1 MAGVVQHPAAQSAP
15 RVGPGSY
22 SASARRSLWR
32 LINKARCQTKQR
44 ATSRFDHYCN
54 GGYSRATDLELEKQ
68 TQNSSGNFF
77 LVSSNSRLA
86 STRESLSVETS
97 FGDRDRFSTL
107 ARRTAAMKAAA
118 RTPNPPAS
126 VSRQSLRVEIPRRNH
141 SE

>member
-32 LINKARCQTKQR
+32 LTNKARCQTKQR

-54 GGYSRATDLELEKQ
+54 GGYSRATDLEPEKR
-68 TQNSSGNFF
+68 TQNSSGNLF

-97 FGDRDRFSTL
+97 FGDGDRFSTL
-107 ARRTAAMKAAA
+107 ASRTAAMKAAA
-118 RTPNPPAS
+118 RNTAKPARIGFPS
-126 VSRQSLRVEIPRRNH
+126 VSSRWTPTPEA
-141 SE
+141 